1 MTVTSSHSSLW
12 IKSVQF
18 NYLLV
23 FRILFWLALIGSY
36 IFALVPQE
44 IAPHIGSLS
53 DKGIHFFA
61 FAVLSLL
68 LRISYTVTWIRTLF
82 LLTFYAVFIEL
93 SQLFTQDRS
102 AEILDIIADMI
113 GIGIG
118 SSFYLLIKKW
128 IRYYT
133 AYEYN

>member
-1 MTVTSSHSSLW
+1 M
-12 IKSVQF
+12 QF
-18 NYLLV
+18 NYLPVL
-23 FRILFWLALIGSY
+23 RIFFWISVTGSY
-36 IFALVPQE
+36 ILAMLPQD

-68 LRISYTVTWIRTLF
+68 LGISYTVTWIRTLF
-82 LLTFYAVFIEL
+82 LLTIYAVFIEL

-118 SSFYLLIKKW
+118 SLFYLLIKKW